1 MCKVST
7 LQCYKSIFK
16 HPNVLCFTVS
26 WLFILT
32 IKEYTSELCHLTTGS
47 HLFLSK
53 PSSALNRMRKLALL
67 DGLLG
72 QRCKLLQHGCFFS
85 FRFSFLIELRLL
97 EKERHFQGAIWS
109 KSQWFGLNV
118 LLLTPRDVTVELCA
132 NRLSVGDIFMVHNA
146 HDCERKK
153 KRACSGCP
161 ALRLWQGKFS
171 FFRLP
176 FALWDIDPVPQCWS
190 PHTVTQMYTS
200 SIFPGEK

>member
-85 FRFSFLIELRLL
+85 FRFSFFNWVKAFRKRKAFSGRHLIQVPVVWTEC
-97 EKERHFQGAIWS
+97 FTSDA
-109 KSQWFGLNV
+109 
-118 LLLTPRDVTVELCA
+118 
-132 NRLSVGDIFMVHNA
+132 
-146 HDCERKK
+146 
-153 KRACSGCP
+153 SGCYSRTLCRSSECGGHIHGAQRSWLWKKEETSMFWMSCLK
-161 ALRLWQGKFS
+161 ALTG
-171 FFRLP
+171 
-176 FALWDIDPVPQCWS
+176 
-190 PHTVTQMYTS
+190 
-200 SIFPGEK
+200 